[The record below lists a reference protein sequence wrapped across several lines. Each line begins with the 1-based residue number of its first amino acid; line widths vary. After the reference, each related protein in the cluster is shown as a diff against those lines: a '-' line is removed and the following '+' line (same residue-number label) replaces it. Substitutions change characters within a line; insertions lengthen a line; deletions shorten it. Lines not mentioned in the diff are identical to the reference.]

1 MYPQTPLEKIFRVSD
16 DQKKALKRLG
26 LATAYDILYHFPS
39 RYSDMSNLSNI
50 DSAENGSV
58 VTLYGKLSKLE
69 TKKGFKTK
77 VPMGTGI
84 LEDFSGGKIKILWM
98 NQAYIAKMFHDGDT
112 VKLTGKISDGK
123 YGKSLVNPE
132 IERAPSMPID
142 IHDSLFDE
150 GTKNF
155 FGYPVY
161 AETKGITSKWF
172 YHATQKLLKNKV
184 HELIPDPIPLDI
196 LKKYSLPKLADA
208 MMYVHAPEKREHAD
222 AARKRFAFE
231 EIFLIQLSRQYE
243 RHQYDELFSYKLKV
257 NKKEIKEFMG
267 EFPFSPTKSQTD
279 AIDAVLGDFQKDKP
293 MSRLIEGDVGSG
305 KTFVAAVAA
314 FATIS
319 NTTGTGSFGDFGN
332 LQVAYMA
339 PTEVLATQLFENFV
353 GYFKHAGIQIGLI
366 TGSGC
371 RKFPSKVA
379 TLREFR
385 EQSVSHAVPAVATH
399 VAKVGTDISRTQLLK
414 WIKNGEIP
422 IVIGTHA
429 LIQKSVEFEDLGLV
443 IIDEQHRFG
452 TNQRKKLARKVG
464 HAPHYLSMTATPI
477 PRTLALTLYGDLD
490 LTVIDQMP
498 SGRKP
503 VITEVVPNADEK
515 REGAYEKIRKELA
528 SGRQAYIICPRIS
541 EPDPDKELALNL
553 KSVTS
558 EAKRLQEYVFPEFKI
573 GIMHSKMTP
582 KAKDEIMKK
591 FSEHQIDI
599 LVSTSVVE
607 VGVNVPNA
615 TNIIIEGAERFGL
628 AQLHQLRGRVIRGN
642 HQAYCYLFADAKTSK
657 TADRLQAF
665 IKAKNGF
672 ELAEL
677 DLAQRGSGDLA
688 GLKQWGISD
697 IGMEAIK
704 NIKMVEFARTE
715 AQNLVAIDPT
725 LEKHPLQKSIIEEK
739 NFEIHF
745 E

>member
-1 MYPQTPLEKIFRVSD
+1 MNPSTPIEKVSRLTD
-16 DQKKALKRLG
+16 DQKKALGRLRITTVAD
-26 LATAYDILYHFPS
+26 LLYHFPV
-39 RYSDMSNLSNI
+39 RYSDMSTLSNI
-50 DSAENGSV
+50 ETAETGNL

-77 VPMGTGI
+77 IPMSTGI
-84 LEDFSGGKIKILWM
+84 LEDFSGQKIKIVWM
-98 NQAYIAKMFHDGDT
+98 NQAYLAKMFHDGDT
-112 VKLTGKISDGK
+112 VKLTGKITDGK
-123 YGKSLVNPE
+123 YGKSLMNPE
-132 IERAPSMPID
+132 IERAPDMPID
-142 IHDSLFDE
+142 VHNSLFE
-150 GTKNF
+150 GVSDSPLPLGEGLGVKARIF

-161 AETKGITSKWF
+161 AETRGITSKWM
-172 YHATQKLLKNKV
+172 YHTILKLLSKKI
-184 HELIPDPIPLDI
+184 HEEIIDLIPEAI
-196 LKKYSLPKLADA
+196 LSKYKLPKLATA
-208 MMYVHAPEKREHAD
+208 LVWIHNPEKKEHAD

-231 EIFLIQLSRQYE
+231 EIFLIQLRRQYQ
-243 RHQYDELFSYKLKV
+243 RKQYEQLFSYRLH
-257 NKKEIKEFMG
+257 IPHSDIQDFISR
-267 EFPFSPTKSQTD
+267 FPFTPTKSQTD
-279 AIDAVLGDFQKDKP
+279 AINSVLKDFEMDKP

-305 KTFVAAVAA
+305 KTFVAATVAY
-314 FATIS
+314 ATIK
-319 NTTGTGSFGDFGN
+319 NRPAGQDFGN

-353 GYFKHAGIQIGLI
+353 EYFKYTGISIGLI

-371 RKFPSKVA
+371 RKFPTKVA
-379 TLREFR
+379 SAQKPWTE
-385 EQSVSHAVPAVATH
+385 
-399 VAKVGTDISRTQLLK
+399 ISRTQLLK

-429 LIQKSVEFEDLGLV
+429 LIQKSVDFQDLGLV

-452 TNQRKKLARKVG
+452 TNQRMKLAKKEG

-498 SGRKP
+498 SGRKT
-503 VITEVVPNADEK
+503 VITEIVHGAEEK
-515 REGAYEKIRKELA
+515 RNAAYEKIKIELKA
-528 SGRQAYIICPRIS
+528 GRQAYVICPRIDD
-541 EPDPDKELALNL
+541 PDPEAEQKLNL

-558 EAKRLQEYVFPEFKI
+558 EAKRLKEYVFKEYRI

-582 KAKDEIMKK
+582 AKKDEVMKQ
-591 FSEHQIDI
+591 FSNHDIDI

-607 VGVNVPNA
+607 VGVSVANA

-642 HQAYCYLFADAKTSK
+642 HQAYCYLFADAKSDK
-657 TADRLQAF
+657 TVDRLKAF
-665 IKAKNGF
+665 VKAKNGF

-677 DLAQRGSGDLA
+677 DLMQRGSGDLA

-697 IGMEAIK
+697 LGMEAIK
-704 NIKMVEFARTE
+704 NIKMVEFARNE
-715 AQNLVAIDPT
+715 AIAMIQKNPDLADY
-725 LEKHPLQKSIIEEK
+725 PLLK
-739 NFEIHF
+739 NHVTAVDSEIHF

>member
-1 MYPQTPLEKIFRVSD
+1 MRLFAILPIMNPATKIEKLFRLNDLQT
-16 DQKKALKRLG
+16 KALKRLK
-26 LATAYDILYHFPS
+26 LETAHDLLYHFPT
-39 RYSDMSNLSNI
+39 RYSDMSHLSSV
-50 DSAENGSV
+50 DTAPVGEV

-69 TKKGFKTK
+69 TKKGFKSK
-77 VPMGTGI
+77 IPMGTAQ
-84 LEDFSGGKIKILWM
+84 LSDFSGGTIKVIWM
-98 NQAYIAKMFHDGDT
+98 NQAYLAKMFKEGDT
-112 VKLTGKISDGK
+112 VKLTGKITENK

-132 IERAPSMPID
+132 IEKAPDMPID
-142 IHDSLFDE
+142 VQDSLFA
-150 GTKNF
+150 GSPSYVGGGMGGGKNF
-155 FGYPVY
+155 FGYPIY
-161 AETKGITSKWF
+161 PETRGITSKWL
-172 YHATQKLLKNKV
+172 YHAAQKLLKQKI
-184 HELIPDPIPLDI
+184 HEQIPDPIPAEI
-196 LKKYSLPKLADA
+196 LKKYKLPNLATA
-208 MMYVHAPEKREHAD
+208 LIWIHCPERKEHAE

-231 EIFLIQLSRQYE
+231 EIFLIQVSRQYE
-243 RHQYDELFSYKLKV
+243 RAEYNKLFSYQLDI
-257 NKKEIKEFMG
+257 NRDDI
-267 EFPFSPTKSQTD
+267 
-279 AIDAVLGDFQKDKP
+279 ADFQKRFPFAPTPSQQNAITSILADLQKEKP

-314 FATIS
+314 FATIQ
-319 NTTGTGSFGDFGN
+319 NHTGTGSFGDFGN

-353 GYFKHAGIQIGLI
+353 QYFAHTGIQIGLI

-371 RKFPSKVA
+371 RKFPTKVISSQKPW
-379 TLREFR
+379 TE
-385 EQSVSHAVPAVATH
+385 
-399 VAKVGTDISRTQLLK
+399 ISRTQLLK

-429 LIQKSVEFEDLGLV
+429 LIQKSVDFEDLGLV

-452 TNQRKKLARKVG
+452 TNQRMKLAKKEG

-503 VITEVVPNADEK
+503 VITEVVPNAEEK
-515 REGAYEKIRKELA
+515 RSLAYEKIRKELQN
-528 SGRQAYIICPRIS
+528 GRQAYIICPRIS
-541 EPDPDKELALNL
+541 EPDPDKELSLNM
-553 KSVTS
+553 KSVTA
-558 EAKRLQEYVFPEFKI
+558 EAERLKKNVFQEFRIEV
-573 GIMHSKMTP
+573 MHSKMTP
-582 KAKDEIMKK
+582 KKKDEVMKA
-591 FSEHQIDI
+591 FSNHEIDI

-642 HQAYCYLFADAKTSK
+642 HQAYCYLFADAKSTK
-657 TADRLQAF
+657 TTDRLKAF
-665 IKAKNGF
+665 VSAKNGF

-677 DLAQRGSGDLA
+677 DLAQRGAGDLA
-688 GLKQWGISD
+688 GIKQWGISD

-704 NIKMVEFARTE
+704 NIKMVEFARNE
-715 AQNLVAIDPT
+715 AQNLVTNDPD
-725 LEKHPLQKSIIEEK
+725 LKQHPLLKHIIEAK

>member
-1 MYPQTPLEKIFRVSD
+1 MNPETLIEKAFRLSPE
-16 DQKKALKRLG
+16 QKKALGRLRITTVSD
-26 LATAYDILYHFPS
+26 LLYHFPV
-39 RYSDMSNLSNI
+39 RYSDMSTLSNI
-50 DSAENGSV
+50 ETAEAGTL

-77 VPMGTGI
+77 IPMSTGV
-84 LEDFSGGKIKILWM
+84 LEDFSGQKIKIVWM
-98 NQAYIAKMFHDGDT
+98 NQAYLAKMFHDGDT
-112 VKLTGKISDGK
+112 VKLTGKMTDGK
-123 YGKSLVNPE
+123 YGKSLMNPE
-132 IERAPSMPID
+132 IERAPDMPID
-142 IHDSLFDE
+142 VHDSLFAVHE
-150 GTKNF
+150 KSF

-161 AETKGITSKWF
+161 AETRGITSKWM
-172 YHATQKLLKNKV
+172 YHSILKLLGQKI
-184 HELIPDPIPLDI
+184 HEHLTDPIPGEI
-196 LKKYSLPKLADA
+196 LTKYKLPKLGTAL
-208 MMYVHAPEKREHAD
+208 VWIHNPEKKEHAD

-231 EIFLIQLSRQYE
+231 EIFLIQLRRQFERKQYE
-243 RHQYDELFSYKLKV
+243 ALFSYRL
-257 NKKEIKEFMG
+257 EIPHSDINDFISR
-267 EFPFSPTKSQTD
+267 FPFTPTQSQTD
-279 AIDAVLGDFQKDKP
+279 AIDSVLKDFEMDKP

-305 KTFVAAVAA
+305 KTFVAATVAY
-314 FATIS
+314 ATIRNRPVGS
-319 NTTGTGSFGDFGN
+319 DGKQQSFGS

-353 GYFKHAGIQIGLI
+353 EYFKHTGISIGLI

-371 RKFPSKVA
+371 RKFPTKIASAQK
-379 TLREFR
+379 
-385 EQSVSHAVPAVATH
+385 PW
-399 VAKVGTDISRTQLLK
+399 TDISRPQLLK

-429 LIQKSVEFEDLGLV
+429 LIQKSVDFQDLGLV

-452 TNQRKKLARKVG
+452 TNQRMKLAKKEG

-498 SGRKP
+498 SGRKQ
-503 VITEVVPNADEK
+503 VITEIVHGAETK
-515 REGAYEKIRKELA
+515 RNEAYEKIKQELA
-528 SGRQAYIICPRIS
+528 AGRQAYIICPRID
-541 EPDPDKELALNL
+541 DPDEETEQKLNL

-558 EAKRLQEYVFPEFKI
+558 EAKRLGEKIFKDYRI

-582 KAKDEIMKK
+582 VKKDAVMKQ
-591 FSEHQIDI
+591 FANHEIDI

-607 VGVNVPNA
+607 VGVSVANA
-615 TNIIIEGAERFGL
+615 TNIIIEGADRFGL

-642 HQAYCYLFADAKTSK
+642 HQAYCYLFADAKSEK
-657 TADRLQAF
+657 TADRLKAF
-665 IKAKNGF
+665 VKAKNGF

-677 DLAQRGSGDLA
+677 DLMQRGSGDLA

-704 NIKMVEFARTE
+704 NIKMVEFARNE
-715 AQNLVAIDPT
+715 AIDMI
-725 LEKHPLQKSIIEEK
+725 KHDPELDHHPFLKNYVSQKDS
-739 NFEIHF
+739 EIHF

>member
-1 MYPQTPLEKIFRVSD
+1 MYSKTHIEKAFRLSPE
-16 DQKKALKRLG
+16 QKKALGRLRIETVAD
-26 LATAYDILYHFPS
+26 LLYHFPV
-39 RYSDMSNLSNI
+39 RYSDMSTLSNI
-50 DSAENGSV
+50 ETAEAGSL

-77 VPMGTGI
+77 VPMSTGI
-84 LEDFSGGKIKILWM
+84 LEDFSGQKIKIVWM
-98 NQAYIAKMFHDGDT
+98 NQAYLAKMFHDGDT
-112 VKLTGKISDGK
+112 VKLTGKMTDGK
-123 YGKSLVNPE
+123 YGKSLMNPE
-132 IERAPSMPID
+132 IERAPDMPID
-142 IHDSLFDE
+142 VHYSLFE
-150 GTKNF
+150 GVRTLSTTVERVGAAGDRVRSEEGVRSF

-161 AETKGITSKWF
+161 AETRGITSKWM
-172 YHATQKLLKNKV
+172 YHAIMKLLGQKL
-184 HELIPDPIPLDI
+184 HEEISDPIPDTI
-196 LKKYSLPKLADA
+196 LSKYKLPKLATA
-208 MMYVHAPEKREHAD
+208 LVWIHNPEKKEHAD

-231 EIFLIQLSRQYE
+231 EIFMIQLRRQYE
-243 RHQYDELFSYKLKV
+243 RRQYEQVFSYRLKIPHEDV
-257 NKKEIKEFMG
+257 ADFVSR
-267 EFPFSPTKSQTD
+267 FPFTPTQSQTD
-279 AIDAVLGDFQKDKP
+279 AIASVLRDFQMDKP

-305 KTFVAAVAA
+305 KTFVAATVAY
-314 FATIS
+314 ATIK
-319 NTTGTGSFGDFGN
+319 NRPEGQDFGN

-339 PTEVLATQLFENFV
+339 PTEVLATQLFENFIE
-353 GYFKHAGIQIGLI
+353 YFKHTGISIGLV

-371 RKFPSKVA
+371 RKFPTKVA
-379 TLREFR
+379 SAQKPWTE
-385 EQSVSHAVPAVATH
+385 
-399 VAKVGTDISRTQLLK
+399 ISRTQLLK

-429 LIQKSVEFEDLGLV
+429 LIQKSVDFQDLGLV

-452 TNQRKKLARKVG
+452 TNQRMKLAKKEG

-498 SGRKP
+498 SGRKQ
-503 VITEVVPNADEK
+503 VITEIVANAEEK
-515 REGAYEKIRKELA
+515 RNVAYDKIKAELKA
-528 SGRQAYIICPRIS
+528 GRQAYIICPRIS
-541 EPDPDKELALNL
+541 DPDEDTEQKLNL

-558 EAKRLQEYVFPEFKI
+558 EAKRLGTTVFKDFRI

-582 KAKDEIMKK
+582 AKKDEVMKQ
-591 FSEHQIDI
+591 FANHDIDI

-607 VGVNVPNA
+607 VGVSVANA

-642 HQAYCYLFADAKTSK
+642 HQAYCYLFADAKTEK
-657 TADRLQAF
+657 TADRLKAF
-665 IKAKNGF
+665 VKAKNGF

-677 DLAQRGSGDLA
+677 DLMQRGSGDLA

-704 NIKMVEFARTE
+704 NIKMVEFARNE
-715 AQNLVAIDPT
+715 AVSLIKEHPT
-725 LEKHPLQKSIIEEK
+725 LEEYPLLKKYVLEKSS
-739 NFEIHF
+739 EIHF